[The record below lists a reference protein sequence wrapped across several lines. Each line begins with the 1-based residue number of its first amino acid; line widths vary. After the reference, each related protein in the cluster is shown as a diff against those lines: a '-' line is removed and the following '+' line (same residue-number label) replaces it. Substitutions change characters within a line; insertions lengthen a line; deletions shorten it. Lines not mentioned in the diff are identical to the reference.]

1 MMKPNRKTRH
11 TMSTD
16 FVHHQKSTA
25 RCVAVLSPLIRHLN
39 SGTLA
44 IAMFVAF
51 ALLSTSRG
59 KEIETRGSRFTE
71 VTKKSE
77 EVRSSVSETQATNLL
92 PKNAGIKAHR
102 IGTDR

>member
-16 FVHHQKSTA
+16 FVHHQKCTA
-25 RCVAVLSPLIRHLN
+25 RCVSVLSPFLRHLN
-39 SGTLA
+39 PGTLA

-59 KEIETRGSRFTE
+59 KEIETRGSRFSE
-71 VTKKSE
+71 VTKTE
-77 EVRSSVSETQATNLL
+77 EVRSSVAETQATNSL
-92 PKNAGIKAHR
+92 PKISGIKAHR
-102 IGTDR
+102 IGKDR

>member
-1 MMKPNRKTRH
+1 MMKPNCKTHH

-25 RCVAVLSPLIRHLN
+25 RCVAALSPFIRHLN
-39 SGTLA
+39 AGTLA

-59 KEIETRGSRFTE
+59 KEIETRGSRFSE
-71 VTKKSE
+71 VTKTE
-77 EVRSSVSETQATNLL
+77 EVRSSVAETQATNSL
-92 PKNAGIKAHR
+92 PKISGIKAHR
-102 IGTDR
+102 IGRDR

>member
-1 MMKPNRKTRH
+1 MMKPNCKTRH

-25 RCVAVLSPLIRHLN
+25 RCVAVLSPFITHFN
-39 SGTLA
+39 AGTVA

-71 VTKKSE
+71 VRKTE
-77 EVRSSVSETQATNLL
+77 EVRCSVAETQAANSL
-92 PKNAGIKAHR
+92 PKISGIKAHR
-102 IGTDR
+102 IGKDR

>member
-1 MMKPNRKTRH
+1 MMKPNCKTHH

-25 RCVAVLSPLIRHLN
+25 RCVAVLSPFITHLN
-39 SGTLA
+39 AGTVA

-71 VTKKSE
+71 VRKTE
-77 EVRSSVSETQATNLL
+77 EVRCSVAETQAANSL
-92 PKNAGIKAHR
+92 PKISGIKAHR
-102 IGTDR
+102 IGKDR